1 MRLVIT
7 IKLDLPRMVTVPGVS
22 RMVSTLEK
30 YACALHLAMFEG
42 GKPSSSKLSCTY
54 VFEQE
59 GSEITMPARS
69 NEA

>member
-7 IKLDLPRMVTVPGVS
+7 IKLDLPRMITVPGVS
-22 RMVSTLEK
+22 KMVSTLEK
-30 YACALHLAMFEG
+30 YARTLHLGMFEG
-42 GKPSSSKLSCTY
+42 GKPSSSKLSCSY

-59 GSEITMPARS
+59 GSEITVPPFI